1 MLCCTVGG
9 RQHPGQCATAGG
21 GEVQGFG
28 FVSLSEDLVSRS
40 DDFRRL
46 SDGPWWYECWVNPN
60 SEIRTDGRNVETFDR
75 LRHWAYATIGEFRCG
90 PRETWNEVVDA
101 RALAIAAEVRAA
113 HPQATHAY
121 SDSEALDTAKSVAGW
136 VWSRYVGGHLT
147 RVRADTSARRE
158 DDRQRATA
166 ARRARGAI
174 TRDDYLAEAQR
185 RRTAACTLRGLGVAV
200 AEIARRLACTIRSVQ
215 RYLSE
220 LDPLVRCATSPSA
233 PSDFEPRDR
242 RESEGVLK
250 DQEIGK
256 PADRH
261 STVAV
266 NVARQR
272 PRGGLPLAK
281 PMGRTG

>member
-1 MLCCTVGG
+1 MPDSFSTIRSTRATRRSAVATSHIRCASWRRTSSCRASCRGARRSG
-9 RQHPGQCATAGG
+9 RTAAMSG
-21 GEVQGFG
+21 
-28 FVSLSEDLVSRS
+28 
-40 DDFRRL
+40 RL
-46 SDGPWWYECWVNPN
+46 AG
-60 SEIRTDGRNVETFDR
+60 
-75 LRHWAYATIGEFRCG
+75 LRFWAYATIGEFRCG
-90 PRETWNEVVDA
+90 PRETWNDVVDA

-121 SDSEALDTAKSVAGW
+121 SDSEALDTSKSVAGW

-147 RVRADTSARRE
+147 RVRAETSARRE
-158 DDRQRATA
+158 ADRQRATA

-185 RRTAACTLRGLGVAV
+185 RRTAACTLRGLGVAI

-215 RYLSE
+215 RYISE
-220 LDPLVRCATSPSA
+220 LDPLVRCATSSSA